1 MLTKKKKLSKKQI
14 KEDKLVV
21 TYYKVLGYFQ
31 ENKNRIVI
39 YGAAFLVLVAA
50 VFFYIQNK
58 NENNLKASDQLGKV
72 MDLYNNGSYLQAI
85 QGKPGTNVEGLKK
98 IVENYG
104 NTENGEIA
112 KIYLANSYFM
122 LDKIEDAFKYYEDYD
137 GSIAIF
143 KAASLAGQAGYY
155 AYKNDFDK
163 AADLYRQASKVSS
176 EDVLNPD
183 YLLKAGINYIKAGKK
198 EDAKDLFEK
207 IKKDYT
213 SSNAFREVDKY
224 LAMVDWEI

>member
-198 EDAKDLFEK
+198 DDAKDLFEK

-224 LAMVDWEI
+224 LAMVD

>member
-14 KEDKLVV
+14 KEDKLVL
-21 TYYKVLGYFQ
+21 TYYKGLNYFQ
-31 ENKNRIVI
+31 ENQNRIII
-39 YGAAFLVLVAA
+39 YVVAFLALVAA

-58 NENNLKASDQLGKV
+58 NKNNMKASAQLANV
-72 MDLYNNGSYLQAI
+72 MSLYDKGSYLEAI
-85 QGKPGTNVEGLKK
+85 QGRPGTNLEGLKK
-98 IVENYG
+98 IVEDYG
-104 NTENGEIA
+104 GTENGETA

-122 LDKIEDAFKYYEDYD
+122 LGKLEEAFKYYEDYD

-163 AADLYRQASKVSS
+163 AADLYRQASKVSG

-183 YLLKAGINYIKAGKK
+183 YMLKAGINYIKAGKK
-198 EDAKDLFEK
+198 DEAKDLLEK

-213 SSNAFREVDKY
+213 SSSAFREVDKY
-224 LAMVDWEI
+224 LAQLD

>member
-224 LAMVDWEI
+224 LAMVD

>member
-1 MLTKKKKLSKKQI
+1 
-14 KEDKLVV
+14 
-21 TYYKVLGYFQ
+21 
-31 ENKNRIVI
+31 
-39 YGAAFLVLVAA
+39 VAA

-224 LAMVDWEI
+224 LAMVD

>member
-39 YGAAFLVLVAA
+39 YVAAFLVLVAA

-224 LAMVDWEI
+224 LAMVD

>member
-14 KEDKLVV
+14 KEDKLVL
-21 TYYKVLGYFQ
+21 TYYKGLNYFQ
-31 ENKNRIVI
+31 ENQNRIII
-39 YGAAFLVLVAA
+39 YVVAFLALVVA

-58 NENNLKASDQLGKV
+58 NKNNMKASAQLANV
-72 MDLYNNGSYLQAI
+72 MSLYDKGSYLEAI
-85 QGKPGTNVEGLKK
+85 QGRPGTNLEGLKK
-98 IVENYG
+98 IVEDYG
-104 NTENGEIA
+104 GTENGETA

-122 LDKIEDAFKYYEDYD
+122 LGKLEEAFKYYEDYD

-183 YLLKAGINYIKAGKK
+183 YMLKAGINYIKAGKK
-198 EDAKDLFEK
+198 DEAKDLLEK

-213 SSNAFREVDKY
+213 SSSAFREVDKY
-224 LAMVDWEI
+224 LAQLD